1 MRASPG
7 AAQPATSGRRV
18 AITAGS
24 LAVLLGALDTY
35 VVVTLLPRMV
45 AELEREGNLRVML
58 QEAEERTATEMD
70 DLRRHFLQQG
80 LSAEQAHQQAWELV
94 RERYLFLPPES

>member
-1 MRASPG
+1 MTG
-7 AAQPATSGRRV
+7 MKNFNWICLGREYRP
-18 AITAGS
+18 TMS
-24 LAVLLGALDTY
+24 LTQYAFLAEKHWREF
-35 VVVTLLPRMV
+35 LPQMV
-45 AELEREGNLRVML
+45 AELERKGTLRVML

>member
-1 MRASPG
+1 MKNFNWICL
-7 AAQPATSGRRV
+7 GREYRP
-18 AITAGS
+18 TMS
-24 LAVLLGALDTY
+24 LTQYAFLAEKHWREF
-35 VVVTLLPRMV
+35 LPQMV
-45 AELEREGNLRVML
+45 AELERKGNLRVML

-80 LSAEQAHQQAWELV
+80 LSVEQAHQQAWELV

>member
-1 MRASPG
+1 
-7 AAQPATSGRRV
+7 
-18 AITAGS
+18 
-24 LAVLLGALDTY
+24 
-35 VVVTLLPRMV
+35 
-45 AELEREGNLRVML
+45 ML

-80 LSAEQAHQQAWELV
+80 FSPEQAQRQAWELV